1 MMKILDRYLVKQFL
15 QTILFGLLAFT
26 LLFVVID
33 LMENLGDFIDQNV
46 PTQLIFQYYL
56 VFIPEMI
63 RLMTPVAV
71 LLASLFTAGK
81 MANLNELTAIKASGV
96 SLYRFMTPFILTS
109 ILISIFS
116 VYFGGYLVPIANK
129 EKVFIEQNYMKKGIV
144 FFGSNI
150 FFQDSKTRIVTIS
163 YYDVVQGQANQIS
176 IQEFNPIDKT
186 KLISR
191 TDSYRMKYDSTQSSW
206 KVFDGITRTFSDSS
220 EAIEKF
226 DVREFKGLNFKP
238 NDVIQKQRK
247 PEEMTLSDL
256 KNFAA
261 EQLRTGNNPTST
273 QIEYHSRIAFAFASM
288 IVVLFGLPISANR
301 RRGGLAIQFGINLLI
316 TFIYLVFMKV
326 SQAFGKSGVL
336 NPLITAWFAN
346 FVFLL
351 AALYNIKRAQK

>member
-1 MMKILDRYLVKQFL
+1 MKILDRYLVKQFL

-33 LMENLGDFIDQNV
+33 LMENLGDFIDQDV
-46 PTQLIFQYYL
+46 PTPLIFQYYL

-96 SLYRFMTPFILTS
+96 SLYRFMTPFIITS
-109 ILISIFS
+109 ILISIGS

-129 EKVFIEQNYMKKGIV
+129 HKIFIEQNSMKKGIV

-163 YYDVVQGQANQIS
+163 YYDVTQGQANQIS
-176 IQEFNPIDKT
+176 IQEFDPNDKT

-191 TDSYRMKYDSTQSSW
+191 TDSYRMNYDSTKAAW
-206 KVFDGITRTFSDSS
+206 FVYDGITRHFSDST
-220 EAIEKF
+220 ETVDKF
-226 DVREFKGLNFKP
+226 IVREFKDMNFKP
-238 NDVIQKQRK
+238 SDVIQKQRK

-261 EQLRTGNNPTST
+261 EQLRTGNNPTAIL
-273 QIEYHSRIAFAFASM
+273 IEYHSRIAFAFASM

-346 FVFLL
+346 FIFLL

>member
-1 MMKILDRYLVKQFL
+1 MKILDRYLVKQFL

-33 LMENLGDFIDQNV
+33 LMENLGNFIDQNV
-46 PTQLIFQYYL
+46 PAKQIILYYL

-109 ILISIFS
+109 VLISLFS
-116 VYFGGYLVPIANK
+116 VYFGGYIVPMANK
-129 EKVFIEQNYMKKGIV
+129 QKVFIEQNSMKKGIV
-144 FFGSNI
+144 FFGNNI
-150 FFQDSKTRIVTIS
+150 FFQDTKSRIVTIS
-163 YYDVVQGQANQIS
+163 YYDVAQEQANQIS
-176 IQEFNPIDKT
+176 IQEFNPDDRT

-191 TDSYRMKYDSTQSSW
+191 TDSFRMKFDSTSNSW
-206 KVFDGITRTFSDSS
+206 FVYEGVTRNFTDST

-226 DVREFKGLNFKP
+226 DMKEFKELNFKP
-238 NDVIQKQRK
+238 EDVIQKQRK

-256 KNFAA
+256 KNFGT
-261 EQLRTGNNPTST
+261 EQLRTGNDPTST

-326 SQAFGKSGVL
+326 SQAFGKSGVM
-336 NPLITAWFAN
+336 NPLATAWFAN
-346 FVFLL
+346 FIFLL
-351 AALYNIKRAQK
+351 AAIYNIKRAQK